1 MRAVD
6 TIRAKRDGEV
16 LSPEAIDG
24 VVRGVLD
31 GTWAD
36 YQTSALLMAIVLRG
50 MTAGETAALTDAMV
64 RSGRR
69 VDLSGIPGPKV
80 GKHSTGGVG
89 DKVSI
94 VLAPL
99 VAACGV
105 VMPKMSGR
113 GLGHTGG
120 TLDKLESIPGYRVDI
135 DEARFLEILR
145 TVGCALIGQTADI
158 APADKVLYALRDVT
172 ATIESVPL
180 ISASVMSKKLAEG
193 SSALVLDVKCGRGA
207 FMRTMPDALALARS
221 LVSIGRAHDVPTEA
235 LVTGMDRPLGRA
247 VGNALE
253 IRECVETL
261 AGRGP
266 DDLVAVVNA
275 LGVRVL
281 QRAGRAPDR
290 EAALALLDEARR
302 SGAGL
307 RKLRDMVAA
316 QGGDPAVVDDPSR
329 LPAAPVVDVLTA
341 AADGAVSDLD
351 AALIGRAA
359 VLLGAGREKKGD
371 PVDHAAG
378 IVIRAAVGD
387 RVRRGDPVLELHGPD
402 AARVAQARAAVTPAV
417 VIGGPIDQAPL
428 VRAHV
433 DADGRVEQF

>member
-1 MRAVD
+1 
-6 TIRAKRDGEV
+6 
-16 LSPEAIDG
+16 
-24 VVRGVLD
+24 
-31 GTWAD
+31 
-36 YQTSALLMAIVLRG
+36 
-50 MTAGETAALTDAMV
+50 
-64 RSGRR
+64 
-69 VDLSGIPGPKV
+69 
-80 GKHSTGGVG
+80 
-89 DKVSI
+89 
-94 VLAPL
+94 
-99 VAACGV
+99 
-105 VMPKMSGR
+105 
-113 GLGHTGG
+113 
-120 TLDKLESIPGYRVDI
+120 
-135 DEARFLEILR
+135 
-145 TVGCALIGQTADI
+145 
-158 APADKVLYALRDVT
+158 
-172 ATIESVPL
+172 
-180 ISASVMSKKLAEG
+180 
-193 SSALVLDVKCGRGA
+193 
-207 FMRTMPDALALARS
+207 
-221 LVSIGRAHDVPTEA
+221 
-235 LVTGMDRPLGRA
+235 MDRPLGRA

-290 EAALALLDEARR
+290 ETALVLLDEARR

-341 AADGAVSDLD
+341 AADGPVSDLD
-351 AALIGRAA
+351 AALVGRAA

-378 IVIRAAVGD
+378 VVIRAAVGD
-387 RVRRGDPVLELHGPD
+387 LVTRGDPVLELHGPD

-417 VIGGPIDQAPL
+417 VIGGPIDQTPL